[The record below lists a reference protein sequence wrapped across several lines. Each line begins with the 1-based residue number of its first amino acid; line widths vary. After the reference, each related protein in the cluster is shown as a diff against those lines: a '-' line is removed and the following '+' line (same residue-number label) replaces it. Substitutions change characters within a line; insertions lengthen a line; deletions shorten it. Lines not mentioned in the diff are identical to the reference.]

1 MIEHHEANITGYIF
15 CDIQKTFVG
24 QHFIFIVVFFQETSF
39 QVVLIS
45 DGHFSFVLIN
55 FGTIAPAQRYVQV
68 CTTWEIKSI
77 DLGDYINK
85 MLKALF

>member
-45 DGHFSFVLIN
+45 VFSSGFDFRWPFLICFN
-55 FGTIAPAQRYVQV
+55 
-68 CTTWEIKSI
+68 
-77 DLGDYINK
+77 
-85 MLKALF
+85 